1 MAERIIDI
9 GPSAR
14 NGRTAERQNSRMAKR
29 QNGRTAERQN
39 GRTAERQSDRK
50 LERQYGYLYTEF
62 TDIFLSII

>member
-1 MAERIIDI
+1 
-9 GPSAR
+9 
-14 NGRTAERQNSRMAKR
+14 MAKR
-29 QNGRTAERQN
+29 QNGRKAERQN